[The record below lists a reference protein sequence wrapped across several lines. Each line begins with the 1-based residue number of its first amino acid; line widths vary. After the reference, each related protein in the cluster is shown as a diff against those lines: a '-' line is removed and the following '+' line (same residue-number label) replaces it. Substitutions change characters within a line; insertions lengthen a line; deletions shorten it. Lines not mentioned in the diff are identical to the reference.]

1 MICEICGYESI
12 KDVWERPDGIRRC
25 KMCANRAVYG
35 RPFIPDSDTFTIP
48 LDELKARNEKWSNH
62 PINKPL

>member
-25 KMCANRAVYG
+25 KICANRAVYG
-35 RPFIPDSDTFTIP
+35 RSHIPDSETFTIP
-48 LDELKARNEKWSNH
+48 LDELKARNEQWSKH